1 MNDLVYSLNGGL
13 VTDQNKI
20 STISKVDINSIQ
32 KLIRNYKQDLECF
45 GELGFELQKI
55 AKTNKKIYFLN
66 EQQATLLLTY
76 MKNSESVRNAKKVL
90 VFAFYQMK
98 EKLRSLE
105 QEQEK
110 ARFKSLSDENQRLNS
125 LNHHQKIGYKSQLKQ
140 QKEKY
145 ENKIKALK
153 YDLENKK
160 ELSFKRK
167 LSQKE
172 LLELR
177 KILAKDY
184 NIVCF
189 KEWEMSLFAEKIGKN
204 SVFEVVLN
212 KLEKEL
218 NYWKNYEKYEEKW
231 KKNIKEL
238 KMKLVDKLKKA
249 YDYKK
254 ELYKAEKGSSS
265 KEYHIENAEIFQD
278 FIELELLQCEDIE
291 RRYFLMQIY
300 RYGYQNIR
308 SLNSK
313 LAFKA
318 KLDNDDINFIKILKE
333 ANILHA
339 LNEIYTTKEV
349 KKIAKD

>member
-32 KLIRNYKQDLECF
+32 RLIRNYKQDLECF

-55 AKTNKKIYFLN
+55 AKTNKKIYYLN

-110 ARFKSLSDENQRLNS
+110 ARFKTLSDENLRLNS
-125 LNHHQKIGYKSQLKQ
+125 LNHHQKIGYKSQLAQ

-145 ENKIKALK
+145 ENKIKALQ

-167 LSQKE
+167 LSKEE

-177 KILAKDY
+177 KILARDY
-184 NIVCF
+184 GMICI
-189 KEWEMSLFAEKIGKN
+189 KEWEFEFLAEKIALESTKITTWDA
-204 SVFEVVLN
+204 VVK
-212 KLEKEL
+212 KLKQSL
-218 NYWKNYEKYEEKW
+218 DYWQNYDEYEEKW
-231 KKNIKEL
+231 KKIL
-238 KMKLVDKLKKA
+238 
-249 YDYKK
+249 
-254 ELYKAEKGSSS
+254 
-265 KEYHIENAEIFQD
+265 
-278 FIELELLQCEDIE
+278 
-291 RRYFLMQIY
+291 RR
-300 RYGYQNIR
+300 
-308 SLNSK
+308 
-313 LAFKA
+313 
-318 KLDNDDINFIKILKE
+318 
-333 ANILHA
+333 
-339 LNEIYTTKEV
+339 
-349 KKIAKD
+349 

>member
-32 KLIRNYKQDLECF
+32 RLIRNYKQDLECF

-55 AKTNKKIYFLN
+55 AKTNKKIYYLN

-110 ARFKSLSDENQRLNS
+110 ARFKTLSDENLRLNS

-140 QKEKY
+140 QKEHY
-145 ENKIKALK
+145 ENKIKALQ
-153 YDLENKK
+153 YDLENKN

-184 NIVCF
+184 GILCI
-189 KEWEMSLFAEKIGKN
+189 KEWEFEFLAEKIALESTKMTTWDA
-204 SVFEVVLN
+204 VVK
-212 KLEKEL
+212 KLKQSL
-218 NYWKNYEKYEEKW
+218 DYWQNYEEYEEKW
-231 KKNIKEL
+231 
-238 KMKLVDKLKKA
+238 
-249 YDYKK
+249 
-254 ELYKAEKGSSS
+254 
-265 KEYHIENAEIFQD
+265 
-278 FIELELLQCEDIE
+278 
-291 RRYFLMQIY
+291 R
-300 RYGYQNIR
+300 
-308 SLNSK
+308 
-313 LAFKA
+313 
-318 KLDNDDINFIKILKE
+318 KILRR
-333 ANILHA
+333 
-339 LNEIYTTKEV
+339 
-349 KKIAKD
+349 

>member
-45 GELGFELQKI
+45 GKLGFELQKI

-90 VFAFYQMK
+90 VFAFYKMK
-98 EKLRSLE
+98 EKLKNLE

-110 ARFKSLSDENQRLNS
+110 ARFKTLSDENLRLNS
-125 LNHHQKIGYKSQLKQ
+125 LNHHQKIGYKSQLAQ

-153 YDLENKK
+153 YDLEKK
-160 ELSFKRK
+160 KQLSFKRK
-167 LSQKE
+167 LSKEE

-184 NIVCF
+184 GILCI
-189 KEWEMSLFAEKIGKN
+189 KEWEFEFLAEKIALEN
-204 SVFEVVLN
+204 TRMTTWDAVVK
-212 KLEKEL
+212 KLKQTL
-218 NYWKNYEKYEEKW
+218 DYWQNYEEYEEKW
-231 KKNIKEL
+231 
-238 KMKLVDKLKKA
+238 
-249 YDYKK
+249 
-254 ELYKAEKGSSS
+254 
-265 KEYHIENAEIFQD
+265 
-278 FIELELLQCEDIE
+278 
-291 RRYFLMQIY
+291 R
-300 RYGYQNIR
+300 
-308 SLNSK
+308 
-313 LAFKA
+313 
-318 KLDNDDINFIKILKE
+318 KILRS
-333 ANILHA
+333 
-339 LNEIYTTKEV
+339 
-349 KKIAKD
+349 

>member
-110 ARFKSLSDENQRLNS
+110 ARFKTLSDENQRLNY
-125 LNHHQKIGYKSQLKQ
+125 LNHHQKIGYKSQLAQ
-140 QKEKY
+140 QKEHY

-184 NIVCF
+184 GILCI
-189 KEWEMSLFAEKIGKN
+189 KEWEMSLVAEKIGKN
-204 SVFEVVLN
+204 LVFEAVLN

-218 NYWKNYEKYEEKW
+218 NYWKNYDEFEEKW
-231 KKNIKEL
+231 KKIL
-238 KMKLVDKLKKA
+238 
-249 YDYKK
+249 
-254 ELYKAEKGSSS
+254 
-265 KEYHIENAEIFQD
+265 
-278 FIELELLQCEDIE
+278 
-291 RRYFLMQIY
+291 
-300 RYGYQNIR
+300 R
-308 SLNSK
+308 S
-313 LAFKA
+313 
-318 KLDNDDINFIKILKE
+318 
-333 ANILHA
+333 
-339 LNEIYTTKEV
+339 
-349 KKIAKD
+349 

>member
-32 KLIRNYKQDLECF
+32 RLIRNYKQDLECF

-110 ARFKSLSDENQRLNS
+110 ARFKTLNDENRRLNS
-125 LNHHQKIGYKSQLKQ
+125 LNHHQKIGYKSQLAQ

-145 ENKIKALK
+145 ENEIKALK
-153 YDLENKK
+153 YDLEHKK

-167 LSQKE
+167 LSEKE

-184 NIVCF
+184 GILCI
-189 KEWEMSLFAEKIGKN
+189 KEWEMSLVAEKIGKDT
-204 SVFEVVLN
+204 VFEAVLN

-218 NYWKNYEKYEEKW
+218 KYWQNYEEYEEKW
-231 KKNIKEL
+231 KKIL
-238 KMKLVDKLKKA
+238 R
-249 YDYKK
+249 
-254 ELYKAEKGSSS
+254 S
-265 KEYHIENAEIFQD
+265 ENE
-278 FIELELLQCEDIE
+278 
-291 RRYFLMQIY
+291 
-300 RYGYQNIR
+300 
-308 SLNSK
+308 
-313 LAFKA
+313 
-318 KLDNDDINFIKILKE
+318 
-333 ANILHA
+333 
-339 LNEIYTTKEV
+339 TKRF
-349 KKIAKD
+349 

>member
-110 ARFKSLSDENQRLNS
+110 ARFKTLSDENQRLNY
-125 LNHHQKIGYKSQLKQ
+125 LNHHQKIGYKSQLAQ

-184 NIVCF
+184 GILCI
-189 KEWEMSLFAEKIGKN
+189 KEWEFEFLAEKIALE
-204 SVFEVVLN
+204 STRMTTWDAVVK
-212 KLEKEL
+212 KLKQSL
-218 NYWKNYEKYEEKW
+218 DYWQNYEEYEEKW
-231 KKNIKEL
+231 KKIL
-238 KMKLVDKLKKA
+238 
-249 YDYKK
+249 
-254 ELYKAEKGSSS
+254 
-265 KEYHIENAEIFQD
+265 
-278 FIELELLQCEDIE
+278 
-291 RRYFLMQIY
+291 
-300 RYGYQNIR
+300 R
-308 SLNSK
+308 S
-313 LAFKA
+313 
-318 KLDNDDINFIKILKE
+318 
-333 ANILHA
+333 
-339 LNEIYTTKEV
+339 
-349 KKIAKD
+349 

>member
-32 KLIRNYKQDLECF
+32 RLIRNYKQDLECF

-110 ARFKSLSDENQRLNS
+110 ARFKTLNDENRRLNS
-125 LNHHQKIGYKSQLKQ
+125 LNHHQKIGYKSQLAQ

-145 ENKIKALK
+145 ENEIKALK
-153 YDLENKK
+153 YDLEHKK

-167 LSQKE
+167 LSEKE

-184 NIVCF
+184 GILCI
-189 KEWEMSLFAEKIGKN
+189 KEWEMSLVAEKIGKN
-204 SVFEVVLN
+204 LVFETVLN

-218 NYWKNYEKYEEKW
+218 NYWQNYEEYEEKW
-231 KKNIKEL
+231 KKIL
-238 KMKLVDKLKKA
+238 
-249 YDYKK
+249 
-254 ELYKAEKGSSS
+254 
-265 KEYHIENAEIFQD
+265 
-278 FIELELLQCEDIE
+278 
-291 RRYFLMQIY
+291 
-300 RYGYQNIR
+300 R
-308 SLNSK
+308 S
-313 LAFKA
+313 
-318 KLDNDDINFIKILKE
+318 
-333 ANILHA
+333 
-339 LNEIYTTKEV
+339 
-349 KKIAKD
+349 

>member
-32 KLIRNYKQDLECF
+32 RLIRNYKQDLECF

-55 AKTNKKIYFLN
+55 AKTNKKIYYLN

-110 ARFKSLSDENQRLNS
+110 ARFKTLSDENLRLNS
-125 LNHHQKIGYKSQLKQ
+125 LNHHQKIGYKSQLAQ

-145 ENKIKALK
+145 ENKIKALQ
-153 YDLENKK
+153 YDLEKKK

-184 NIVCF
+184 GILCI
-189 KEWEMSLFAEKIGKN
+189 KEWEMSLVAEKIGKN
-204 SVFEVVLN
+204 LVFETVLN

-218 NYWKNYEKYEEKW
+218 NYWQNYEEYEEKW
-231 KKNIKEL
+231 
-238 KMKLVDKLKKA
+238 
-249 YDYKK
+249 
-254 ELYKAEKGSSS
+254 
-265 KEYHIENAEIFQD
+265 
-278 FIELELLQCEDIE
+278 
-291 RRYFLMQIY
+291 R
-300 RYGYQNIR
+300 
-308 SLNSK
+308 
-313 LAFKA
+313 
-318 KLDNDDINFIKILKE
+318 KILRR
-333 ANILHA
+333 
-339 LNEIYTTKEV
+339 
-349 KKIAKD
+349 

>member
-32 KLIRNYKQDLECF
+32 RLIRNYKQDLECF

-55 AKTNKKIYFLN
+55 AKTNKKIYYLN

-110 ARFKSLSDENQRLNS
+110 ARFKTLSDENLRLNS
-125 LNHHQKIGYKSQLKQ
+125 LNHHQKIGYKSQLAQ

-145 ENKIKALK
+145 ENKIKALQ

-167 LSQKE
+167 LSKEE

-177 KILAKDY
+177 KILARDY
-184 NIVCF
+184 GMICI
-189 KEWEMSLFAEKIGKN
+189 KEWEFEFLAEKIALESTKMTTWDA
-204 SVFEVVLN
+204 VVK
-212 KLEKEL
+212 KLKQSL
-218 NYWKNYEKYEEKW
+218 DYWQNYEEYEEKW
-231 KKNIKEL
+231 
-238 KMKLVDKLKKA
+238 
-249 YDYKK
+249 
-254 ELYKAEKGSSS
+254 
-265 KEYHIENAEIFQD
+265 
-278 FIELELLQCEDIE
+278 
-291 RRYFLMQIY
+291 R
-300 RYGYQNIR
+300 
-308 SLNSK
+308 
-313 LAFKA
+313 
-318 KLDNDDINFIKILKE
+318 KILRR
-333 ANILHA
+333 
-339 LNEIYTTKEV
+339 
-349 KKIAKD
+349 